1 MSGSLFG
8 SLFGSLCTNVGRD
21 RSLNKYVDLIAI
33 TLRFP
38 GRYEGMKLE

>member
-1 MSGSLFG
+1 MLG
-8 SLFGSLCTNVGRD
+8 D
-21 RSLNKYVDLIAI
+21 RSLIKNVDLIAI